1 MIHLRGAPR
10 HLWARRVGMRQ
21 NSTAGEGLRPSLS
34 WLLELPPHSERTMR
48 MESLIAR
55 LRLVVVF
62 ANVIALTLFLDTDGW
77 HMGLTWALVI
87 FTLVYGGLI
96 VALRPYRRWMAF
108 RTSIMTAVADSL
120 IIAMFIAAT
129 GGDRSPYYM
138 LYFLS
143 LAAVGMRFEL
153 RQVLA
158 VCGMYAASYT
168 MVYLWS
174 WDPGGDA
181 FGQLFLRC
189 AYMGL
194 LAVSVGHLAREE
206 SSRSMQVEAFEKLHQ
221 ENRKLMSKREKEA
234 RIDRLTGLT
243 NRASLEKDAHKALRR
258 VRSTGGYLSV
268 LFCDMDRLKAI
279 NDELGHDAGDR
290 VLRQAGTVMRRA
302 LRSQD
307 LVGRYGGDEFVVVL
321 PNLTRETA
329 FERADHL
336 ILGFKQINEMLPEDL
351 HVGLSVGIATY
362 PFDAEDYPTLV
373 KLADQA
379 MYLAKRDG
387 GNRVRTANDLRLFW
401 ETIPRTA

>member
-1 MIHLRGAPR
+1 M
-10 HLWARRVGMRQ
+10 
-21 NSTAGEGLRPSLS
+21 
-34 WLLELPPHSERTMR
+34 
-48 MESLIAR
+48 
-55 LRLVVVF
+55 
-62 ANVIALTLFLDTDGW
+62 
-77 HMGLTWALVI
+77 
-87 FTLVYGGLI
+87 
-96 VALRPYRRWMAF
+96 RRWAVF
-108 RTSIMTAVADSL
+108 ETSVATAIADSL
-120 IIAMFIAAT
+120 IIAVFIAAT
-129 GGDRSPYYM
+129 GGDRSPYYL

-143 LAAVGMRFEL
+143 LVAIGMRFEL
-153 RQVLA
+153 RQVMA
-158 VCGMYAASYT
+158 VCALYAALYSV
-168 MVYLWS
+168 VYLWF
-174 WDPGGDA
+174 WDAGGDA

-189 AYMGL
+189 VYMFL
-194 LAVSVGHLAREE
+194 IAICVGHLAREE
-206 SSRSMQVEAFEKLHQ
+206 SSRSLQVEAFEKLNQ

-243 NRASLEKDAHKALRR
+243 NRASLEKEAHKALRR
-258 VRSTGGYLSV
+258 VRQTGGYLSV

-290 VLRQAGTVMRRA
+290 VLRQAGHVMKRA

>member
-1 MIHLRGAPR
+1 
-10 HLWARRVGMRQ
+10 
-21 NSTAGEGLRPSLS
+21 
-34 WLLELPPHSERTMR
+34 

-62 ANVIALTLFLDTDGW
+62 ANLVMLAFFFDTQGW
-77 HMGLTWALVI
+77 HTSLAWFMVVAALG
-87 FTLVYGGLI
+87 YGIPI
-96 VALRPYRRWMAF
+96 VVLQPYRRWRVF
-108 RTSIMTAVADSL
+108 QTSIITAILDTAT
-120 IIAMFIAAT
+120 IAPFIAVT
-129 GGDRSPYYM
+129 GGDASPYYL

-143 LAAVGMRFEL
+143 LVAVGMRFEL

-158 VCGMYAASYT
+158 VCGLYSATYAV
-168 MVYLWS
+168 VYLWS
-174 WDPGGDA
+174 WDPGADA
-181 FGQLFLRC
+181 LGQLALRC
-189 AYMGL
+189 IYLFIVGVA
-194 LAVSVGHLAREE
+194 VGHLAREE
-206 SSRSMQVEAFEKLHQ
+206 SSRSMQVEAFEKLNQ
-221 ENRKLMSKREKEA
+221 ENRKLLTKREKEA
-234 RIDRLTGLT
+234 RVDRLTGLT

-258 VRSTGGYLSV
+258 VRQTGGYLSV

-290 VLRQAGTVMRRA
+290 VLRQAGHVMKRA
-302 LRSQD
+302 LRAQD

-336 ILGFKQINEMLPEDL
+336 IAGFKQINEMLPEDL

>member
-1 MIHLRGAPR
+1 MREKPAAGGHAP
-10 HLWARRVGMRQ
+10 
-21 NSTAGEGLRPSLS
+21 SSLA

-55 LRLVVVF
+55 LRLVVVSANAF
-62 ANVIALTLFLDTDGW
+62 ALVVFLDTSGW
-77 HMGLTWALVI
+77 QMGLTWALVI
-87 FTLVYGGLI
+87 FAFAYGGLI
-96 VALRPYRRWMAF
+96 VALRPYRRWAVFETSMA
-108 RTSIMTAVADSL
+108 TALLDSVV
-120 IIAMFIAAT
+120 IAAFIAST
-129 GGDRSPYYM
+129 GGDRSPYYL
-138 LYFLS
+138 LYYLS
-143 LAAVGMRFEL
+143 LTAIGMRFEL
-153 RQVLA
+153 RQVVAMSGL
-158 VCGMYAASYT
+158 YAASYA
-168 MVYLWS
+168 VVFLWS
-174 WDPGGDA
+174 WDPAMDA
-181 FGQLFLRC
+181 FGQLFLRS

-194 LAVSVGHLAREE
+194 VAVSVGHLAREE
-206 SSRSMQVEAFEKLHQ
+206 TSRSLQVEAFEKLHE

-290 VLRQAGTVMRRA
+290 VLRQAGTLIRRA

-336 ILGFKQINEMLPEDL
+336 IAGFKQINEMLPEDL

-387 GNRVRTANDLRLFW
+387 GNRVRTSTDLRLFW